1 MKHFASTLLAASAL
15 LLAGACCNP
24 DKLTL
29 AWEENF
35 DGTTLDESVW
45 SRTSRGRADWN
56 DTQSQAPGLLEVRE
70 GLLILKGLK
79 NPHPVKP
86 EDLPDGRISVEADT
100 AEYLTAGVV
109 TADKHLFP
117 AEGRVEIRAKLVGA
131 QGAWPAIWLLPD
143 ARNGGWPKGGEIDIM
158 ERLNHD
164 GFVYQT
170 VHSSYSL
177 SGHENEPPHYGTH
190 AINPDDF
197 NVYAVSFYTDSLVFS
212 VNGSRTFAYPRVKAL
227 EAQEQYP
234 FMHPWYLLIDMQLG
248 GSWVGRVDSQQLPV
262 EMYIDWVRHYRPK
275 ASLKKEKGK
284 R

>member
-35 DGTTLDESVW
+35 DGTTLDENVW

-197 NVYAVSFYTDSLVFS
+197 NV
-212 VNGSRTFAYPRVKAL
+212 
-227 EAQEQYP
+227 
-234 FMHPWYLLIDMQLG
+234 
-248 GSWVGRVDSQQLPV
+248 
-262 EMYIDWVRHYRPK
+262 
-275 ASLKKEKGK
+275 
-284 R
+284 